1 MQVSIANLVL
11 DLLLVA
17 LVAYGLISG
26 WKRGFVR
33 VVFMKMRWL
42 TALVVSF
49 LVARPLGALLGKTLF
64 GPSLEGKIKEILG
77 NALGEKLSDATASEL
92 VSELPLALKG
102 ILNLFGFDAA
112 KLAADAETAGG
123 SLLDNFAST
132 ISSPVATVIGTVV
145 VFIVAYI
152 VLRLT
157 LRFIVQLVSAIFSI
171 PGLRIINKTLGVI
184 FGLLFSL
191 ISAWILV
198 TVLGL
203 VFGILAGGDIAFF
216 ADFNINKTLIAK
228 FFYQFKPLEL
238 IFSL

>member
-1 MQVSIANLVL
+1 MSIANLIL
-11 DLLLVA
+11 DLLPVA

-26 WKRGFVR
+26 WKRGFGR

-49 LVARPLGALLGKTLF
+49 LIARPLGAVLGKNLF
-64 GPSLEGKIKEILG
+64 EPSLAGKIKDILG
-77 NALGEKLSDATASEL
+77 DALGEKLANATASEL

-102 ILNLFGFDAA
+102 ILNLFGFDAS
-112 KLAADAETAGG
+112 KLAADAEAAGG
-123 SLLDNFAST
+123 AMLDHFASS
-132 ISSPVATVIGTVV
+132 IAAPVATVIGTVV
-145 VFIVAYI
+145 VFICSYI

-191 ISAWILV
+191 ISAWIFV
-198 TVLGL
+198 TILGF
-203 VFGILAGGDIAFF
+203 VFGILAGGNIAFF
-216 ADFNINKTLIAK
+216 ADFDITKTLIAK
-228 FFYQFKPLEL
+228 FFYQLKPLEL